1 MRCGAWLLLRQRQS
15 EQPGGAAADVE
26 ALMGM
31 GTKRVCVCVCGGG
44 GNPMHRIWM
53 MAIWW
58 VAVKVLFNSGVHAGA
73 GSTWIL
79 EHYYYYYYC
88 VYLFI

>member
-1 MRCGAWLLLRQRQS
+1 
-15 EQPGGAAADVE
+15 
-26 ALMGM
+26 
-31 GTKRVCVCVCGGG
+31 
-44 GNPMHRIWM
+44 M